1 MNLEYYENETG
12 QLIPKIKYP
21 DNEPL
26 GRFGKIAVDKLQEE
40 NPVEYQ
46 IKLMEGELMKW
57 GHEIDKK
64 VWDRATELME
74 ALEKANPLTPTQ
86 QVNLEEKAKILSQYR
101 EQAIELAMSE
111 IL

>member
-1 MNLEYYENETG
+1 MNLDYYENATG
-12 QLIPKIKYP
+12 QLIPKIEYP
-21 DNEPL
+21 HKEPL

-64 VWDRATELME
+64 VWDRATKLMG
-74 ALEKANPLTPTQ
+74 ALEEANPLTPAQ
-86 QVNLEEKAKILSQYR
+86 RVNFEEKAKILTQFR
-101 EQAIELAMSE
+101 EQAIEIAMSE

>member
-1 MNLEYYENETG
+1 MNLDYYEKATG
-12 QLIPKIKYP
+12 QLIPKIEYP
-21 DNEPL
+21 HNEPL

-64 VWDRATELME
+64 VWDRATKLMG
-74 ALEKANPLTPTQ
+74 ALEEANPLTPAQ
-86 QVNLEEKAKILSQYR
+86 RVNFEEKAKILTQFR
-101 EQAIELAMSE
+101 EQAIEIAMSE

>member
-1 MNLEYYENETG
+1 MNLDYYENATG
-12 QLIPKIKYP
+12 QLIPKIEYP
-21 DNEPL
+21 HNKPL

-64 VWDRATELME
+64 VWDRATELMG
-74 ALEKANPLTPTQ
+74 ALEEANPLTPAQ
-86 QVNLEEKAKILSQYR
+86 RVNFEEKAKILTQFR
-101 EQAIELAMSE
+101 EQAIEIAMSE